1 MGVFDGVHR
10 GHQCILKAAVRKAK
24 DIKGTSIVVTF
35 WPDPHQEQSLYSL
48 EHRLRLISQIGIDV
62 CVVINFNQNFSRIN
76 AEDFV
81 KEILVKKIDTRF
93 LYVGKNFRFGKNG
106 AGDYKTLQRLS
117 RIYGFKLKLF
127 PVIRIKG
134 KVISST
140 AIRNLIC
147 VGELAGAQRLLS
159 RPVSVLGTVIRGD
172 SLGKRLGFPT
182 ANIDP
187 HHEVLPPLGIYI
199 VRVIYGKRILKGAC
213 YIGTKP
219 TFKGRLPV
227 PACPA
232 GRRQAGKVTFLRQ
245 GFAGLSMS
253 PACPCLSGRQAAGRQ
268 GHKSK
273 YIEVY
278 IFNFFQNIYGEY
290 LEIQFLKKI
299 REDKKFRT
307 KEALIKQIK
316 KDISFALTYFSR
328 HS

>member
-1 MGVFDGVHR
+1 MKIVRGISQIRRFKRPVVAMGVFDGVHR

-199 VRVIYGKRILKGAC
+199 VRVIYGKRILKGVC

-219 TFKGRLPV
+219 TFKAQTANRKPQT
-227 PACPA
+227 A
-232 GRRQAGKVTFLRQ
+232 KT
-245 GFAGLSMS
+245 
-253 PACPCLSGRQAAGRQ
+253 
-268 GHKSK
+268 
-273 YIEVY
+273 IEVY
-278 IFNFFQNIYGEY
+278 IFRFKKNIYGQY

-299 REDKKFRT
+299 REDRKFRT